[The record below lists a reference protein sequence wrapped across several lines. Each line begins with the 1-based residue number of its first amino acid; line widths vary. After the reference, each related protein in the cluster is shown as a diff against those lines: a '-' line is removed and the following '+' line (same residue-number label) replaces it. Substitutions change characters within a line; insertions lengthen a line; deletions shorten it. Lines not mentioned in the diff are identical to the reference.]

1 MIRRYNIDDNI
12 IINNLDIFKAQLAA
26 QSQYCDDVQ
35 DEIRKLNEKM
45 LYREKKYYKLKADNT
60 IFLEKIQRLENENI
74 SLRSQLDVYKM
85 FMNNH
90 LVNNNNHMVNNNNH
104 LFNNVNN
111 TTHLVSGST
120 QSIPKM
126 KCLEVDTSLKSVRP
140 MDNVLNEL
148 RSKIKS
154 ADKQI

>member
-60 IFLEKIQRLENENI
+60 IFLEKMHRLENENV

-85 FMNNH
+85 FMNT
-90 LVNNNNHMVNNNNH
+90 HMVNNNTH
-104 LFNNVNN
+104 MVNN
-111 TTHLVSGST
+111 INNTSNLVSNSS
-120 QSIPKM
+120 QSIPKI
-126 KCLEVDTSLKSVRP
+126 KCLEVDTTFKSARP

-148 RSKIKS
+148 RSKIKPI
-154 ADKQI
+154 DKQI

>member
-1 MIRRYNIDDNI
+1 MIRRYNIEDNI

-35 DEIRKLNEKM
+35 DEIRKLNEKI

-60 IFLEKIQRLENENI
+60 IFLEKIHRLENENV

-90 LVNNNNHMVNNNNH
+90 LVNNNNHLV
-104 LFNNVNN
+104 NNVNN
-111 TTHLVSGST
+111 TTHLVSNST
-120 QSIPKM
+120 PSIPKM
-126 KCLEVDTSLKSVRP
+126 KCLEVDTTFKTTRP

-148 RSKIKS
+148 RNKIKTV
-154 ADKQI
+154 DKQI

>member
-35 DEIRKLNEKM
+35 DEIRKLNEKI

-60 IFLEKIQRLENENI
+60 IFLEKIHRLENENV

-85 FMNNH
+85 FMNT
-90 LVNNNNHMVNNNNH
+90 HMVNNNTH
-104 LFNNVNN
+104 MVNN
-111 TTHLVSGST
+111 INNTSHLVSNSS
-120 QSIPKM
+120 QSIPKI
-126 KCLEVDTSLKSVRP
+126 KCLEVDTTFKSARP

-148 RSKIKS
+148 RSKIKPI
-154 ADKQI
+154 DKQI

>member
-12 IINNLDIFKAQLAA
+12 IINNLDIFKAQLVA

-60 IFLEKIQRLENENI
+60 IFLEKIHRLENENV

-90 LVNNNNHMVNNNNH
+90 LVNNNNHMVNN
-104 LFNNVNN
+104 VNN
-111 TTHLVSGST
+111 TTHLVSNSS
-120 QSIPKM
+120 QSIPKI
-126 KCLEVDTSLKSVRP
+126 KCLEVDTTFKTARP

-148 RSKIKS
+148 RSKIKPI
-154 ADKQI
+154 DKQI

>member
-35 DEIRKLNEKM
+35 DEIRKLNEKI
-45 LYREKKYYKLKADNT
+45 LCREKKYYKLKADNT
-60 IFLEKIQRLENENI
+60 IFLEKIHRLENENV

-85 FMNNH
+85 FMNNQFVNNNH
-90 LVNNNNHMVNNNNH
+90 LVNNNNHLVNTN
-104 LFNNVNN
+104 
-111 TTHLVSGST
+111 HLVSNNT
-120 QSIPKM
+120 QSIPKI
-126 KCLEVDTSLKSVRP
+126 KCLEVDTTFKTARP

-148 RSKIKS
+148 RSKIKTV
-154 ADKQI
+154 DKQI

>member
-35 DEIRKLNEKM
+35 DEIRKLNEKI

-60 IFLEKIQRLENENI
+60 IFLEKMHRLENENV

-85 FMNNH
+85 FMNT
-90 LVNNNNHMVNNNNH
+90 HMVNNNTH
-104 LFNNVNN
+104 MVNN
-111 TTHLVSGST
+111 INNTSHLVSNSS
-120 QSIPKM
+120 QSIPKI
-126 KCLEVDTSLKSVRP
+126 KCLEVDTTFKSARP

-148 RSKIKS
+148 RSKIKPI
-154 ADKQI
+154 DKQI

>member
-45 LYREKKYYKLKADNT
+45 LCREKKYYKLKADNT
-60 IFLEKIQRLENENI
+60 IFLEKINRLENENV

-90 LVNNNNHMVNNNNH
+90 LVNNNHHLVNNNNH
-104 LFNNVNN
+104 LVNTN
-111 TTHLVSGST
+111 HLPSNSI
-120 QSIPKM
+120 QSIPKI
-126 KCLEVDTSLKSVRP
+126 KCLEVDATFKTTRP

-148 RSKIKS
+148 RSKIKP
-154 ADKQI
+154 ADK

>member
-45 LYREKKYYKLKADNT
+45 LHREKKYYKLKADNT
-60 IFLEKIQRLENENI
+60 IFLEKIHRLENENV

-90 LVNNNNHMVNNNNH
+90 LVNNNTHMV
-104 LFNNVNN
+104 NNVNN
-111 TTHLVSGST
+111 TTHLVSNST
-120 QSIPKM
+120 QSLPKI
-126 KCLEVDTSLKSVRP
+126 KCLEVDTTTKSVRP

-148 RSKIKS
+148 RSKIKPIEKQE
-154 ADKQI
+154 KQI

>member
-1 MIRRYNIDDNI
+1 MIRRYNIEDNI

-35 DEIRKLNEKM
+35 DEIRKLNEKI

-60 IFLEKIQRLENENI
+60 IFLEKIHRLENENV

-85 FMNNH
+85 FMNTH
-90 LVNNNNHMVNNNNH
+90 LVNNNNNH
-104 LFNNVNN
+104 LVNNVNN
-111 TTHLVSGST
+111 TTHLVSNST
-120 QSIPKM
+120 PSIPKM
-126 KCLEVDTSLKSVRP
+126 KCLEVDTAFKTTRP

-148 RSKIKS
+148 RNKIKTV
-154 ADKQI
+154 DKQI